1 MREVV
6 LDASVVVK
14 WFAAEQRGSFEAHE
28 LRDDYQ
34 AGRLAVVVP
43 SLLFL
48 ELLNVAGRRW
58 RWGAEAVVELAEALA
73 DLSFEVSEP
82 ELPSVASWVSRGLT
96 AYDAAYVAL
105 AEKREL
111 EVVTDDDTIIE
122 LARGISRALVGG
134 SASAG

>member
-14 WFAAEQRGSFEAHE
+14 WFVAEQRGSVEAHE
-28 LRDDYQ
+28 LRDEYQ
-34 AGRLAVVVP
+34 AGRLSVVVP

-48 ELLNVAGRRW
+48 ELLNLAGRRW
-58 RWGAEAVVELAEALA
+58 RWEAEAVVEFAEALA

-105 AEKREL
+105 AEMREL
-111 EVVTDDDTIIE
+111 VLVTDDETIIE
-122 LARGISRALVGG
+122 VAPEISRALVRGP
-134 SASAG
+134 ASAG

>member
-1 MREVV
+1 M
-6 LDASVVVK
+6 LK
-14 WFAAEQRGSFEAHE
+14 WFAAEQRGSFEARQ

-34 AGRLAVVVP
+34 AGRLSVVVP

-58 RWGAEAVVELAEALA
+58 RWEAEAVAELAEALG

-82 ELPSVASWVSRGLT
+82 ELPSVASWISRGLT

-105 AEKREL
+105 AERRDL
-111 EVVTDDDTIIE
+111 ALVTDDDAIIE
-122 LARGISRALVGG
+122 LAPGISRGLLGG